1 MRLVIISL
9 ILFYFKIIIYLYVY
23 ICVYVHAQGGQKRA
37 SEVGPGVTGTCD
49 PQDMG
54 PENQTQGLCGN
65 SKCS

>member
-1 MRLVIISL
+1 M
-9 ILFYFKIIIYLYVY
+9 
-23 ICVYVHAQGGQKRA
+23 CVYMHAQGGQKRA